1 MLAPTDRVQKRLL
14 REMALSEVQALE
26 MYSLAPLPSRRDM
39 AMLGFLHRVA
49 LGHTSAQI
57 RDLFPLAAPPLPGR
71 IPTILSMRRHDRQ
84 FREPLYRTDVFK
96 RSAFGLTAV
105 YNLLPAHVVASESV
119 KAFQSLLQK
128 ALRKAA
134 HLGINNWQRLFAPD
148 HRSLGVVAF
157 QRLFDA

>member
-1 MLAPTDRVQKRLL
+1 
-14 REMALSEVQALE
+14 
-26 MYSLAPLPSRRDM
+26 
-39 AMLGFLHRVA
+39 
-49 LGHTSAQI
+49 
-57 RDLFPLAAPPLPGR
+57 
-71 IPTILSMRRHDRQ
+71 MRRHDR
-84 FREPLYRTDVFK
+84 RTDVFK
-96 RSAFGLTAV
+96 RSAFGLIAV

-128 ALRKAA
+128 ELRKAA